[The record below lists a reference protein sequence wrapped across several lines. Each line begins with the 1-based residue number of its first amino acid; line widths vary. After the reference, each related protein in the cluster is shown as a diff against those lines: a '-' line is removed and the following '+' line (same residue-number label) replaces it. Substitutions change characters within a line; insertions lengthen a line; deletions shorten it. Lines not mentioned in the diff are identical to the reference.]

1 MIASLSNEQ
10 TFHCLSRLR
19 DRLAPSCRET
29 LFLTLGDVKTLRVEC
44 CHPEAATM
52 VRRQLAW
59 SLTTPVEHPD
69 ATLYFW
75 EEPQMEDFHR
85 RVLGLDFDRDA
96 GDDYLLLVRR
106 EGERLV
112 PFAEFTQGKAVR
124 IWTEDLHFYAVRSM
138 EPEELLQEGHLFVKQ
153 LYRLLDTP
161 ATHLIHGAC
170 VGIDDKGVL
179 LCARGAK
186 GKSTLTVTALLRGFD
201 YVSDDYLMLEQQDAS
216 TGSATDASLAASPL
230 YSIITLSPR
239 MYNAL
244 YDDLGCAHFV
254 SNSARRDKY
263 VLDIAAYDARVRRHY
278 PIRACLFP
286 EIVSDAAPSVIA
298 CTPQEKGRAITHMIH
313 STLGQMNDEGNAQTV
328 RKLVGMLSGLDFYRI
343 CLCPDIFRNVECLRS
358 FIREV

>member
-10 TFHCLSRLR
+10 TIHSLSRLR
-19 DRLAPSCRET
+19 DRLAPFRCEE
-29 LFLTLGDVKTLRVEC
+29 LFLSLGGVKTLRVVC
-44 CHPEAATM
+44 CHPNAAAM

-75 EEPQMEDFHR
+75 EEPMMEDFHR
-85 RVLGLDFDRDA
+85 RILGLDFDRDA

-106 EGERLV
+106 EGEKLV
-112 PFAEFTQGKAVR
+112 PFAEFTQGNAVR
-124 IWTEDLHFYAVRSM
+124 IWTDDLHFYAVRSM
-138 EPEELLQEGHLFVKQ
+138 EPEELLKEGHLFVKQ
-153 LYRLLDTP
+153 LYRLLDTSV
-161 ATHLIHGAC
+161 THLIHGAC
-170 VGIDDKGVL
+170 VGVDDKGILV
-179 LCARGAK
+179 CARGAK
-186 GKSTLTVTALLRGFD
+186 GKSTLTVTAMLRGFD
-201 YVSDDYLMLEQQDAS
+201 YVSDDYLVLERK
-216 TGSATDASLAASPL
+216 DASLAASPL
-230 YSIITLSPR
+230 YSIITLSPK

-244 YDDLGCAHFV
+244 YNDLEHAHFV

-343 CLCPDIFRNVECLRS
+343 CLCPDIFRNVECLRC